1 MRIHMVK
8 FPQSLIICSLIATF
22 ITGCSTTQTP
32 PSQECSCKA
41 NNQGQEVEIKQ
52 VEPALVSSS
61 FDDLPGWSEADHNQ
75 LLEQFV
81 AQCSEQGNAL
91 AKRKSTPLDLLE
103 FCRKTRRELTANPA
117 LPAQFWMESELN
129 VWQLQNE
136 DGSKEG
142 LLTGYFE
149 PLLEGSRKAEGAFKY
164 PLYAE
169 PADLISVDLVS
180 LDPDLKGKRL
190 RGRLQGN
197 KLVPFFDRETW
208 ERIGPDREDPIVWIN
223 DELDAFLLQVQ
234 GSGRVKLR
242 DGSVI
247 RLSYAN
253 QNGHPYKSIGG
264 VLVRWGE
271 LTVEQATIPGIRQ
284 WAEKNPKRVKEL
296 LNQNPS
302 MVFFEENKIL
312 NPQDGPVGALGVPLH
327 AGLSI
332 AIDRNR
338 IPYGSLMWLQSP
350 HPSNEQTIAQ
360 GALAQDTGGAIRGRV
375 RADYF
380 WGTGKQAGELAGV
393 TRQPLQLWLLW
404 PKDAK
409 LPEVK

>member
-1 MRIHMVK
+1 MKYPNQLLLCLMV
-8 FPQSLIICSLIATF
+8 ATF
-22 ITGCSTTQTP
+22 ISGCSTIQTP
-32 PSQECSCKA
+32 SSQECSCKPKEQKEKSESIEA
-41 NNQGQEVEIKQ
+41 K
-52 VEPALVSSS
+52 PALVSAT
-61 FDDLPGWSEADHNQ
+61 FDDLPGWSGADHHA
-75 LLEQFV
+75 LLEKFV

-91 AKRKSTPLDLLE
+91 AKRKSTPLELVE
-103 FCRKTRRELTANPA
+103 FCRKTRRELTANPS
-117 LPAQFWMESELN
+117 LPAQFWMESELA
-129 VWQLQNE
+129 VWQLQKE

-149 PLLEGSRKAEGAFKY
+149 PLLQGSRRSEGAFQY

-169 PADLISVDLVS
+169 PADLISVDLAS

-208 ERIGPDREDPIVWIN
+208 ERIGPDREEPIVWIN

-234 GSGRVKLR
+234 GSGRVQLR

-302 MVFFEENKIL
+302 MVFFAENKVL

-327 AGLSI
+327 GGVSI
-332 AIDRNR
+332 AIDRSR
-338 IPYGSLMWLQSP
+338 IPYGSMMWLQSTNP
-350 HPSNEQTIAQ
+350 ATNEPMEQ
-360 GALAQDTGGAIRGRV
+360 GTLAQDTGGAIRGRV

-380 WGTGKQAGELAGV
+380 WGTGKEAGDLAGI
-393 TRQPLQLWLLW
+393 TRQPLKLWLLW
-404 PKDAK
+404 PRDAT
-409 LPEVK
+409 LPDIK

>member
-1 MRIHMVK
+1 MVK
-8 FPQSLIICSLIATF
+8 YPNQLLLCLMVATF
-22 ITGCSTTQTP
+22 ISGCSTIQTP
-32 PSQECSCKA
+32 SSQECSCKPKEQKEKSESIEA
-41 NNQGQEVEIKQ
+41 K
-52 VEPALVSSS
+52 PALVSAT
-61 FDDLPGWSEADHNQ
+61 FDDLPGWSGADHHA
-75 LLEQFV
+75 LLEKFV

-91 AKRKSTPLDLLE
+91 AKRKSTPLELVE
-103 FCRKTRRELTANPA
+103 FCRKTRRELTANPS
-117 LPAQFWMESELN
+117 LPAQFWMESELA
-129 VWQLQNE
+129 VWQLQKE

-149 PLLEGSRKAEGAFKY
+149 PLLQGSRRSEGAFQY

-169 PADLISVDLVS
+169 PADLISVDLAS

-208 ERIGPDREDPIVWIN
+208 ERIGPDREEPIVWIN

-234 GSGRVKLR
+234 GSGRVQLR

-302 MVFFEENKIL
+302 MVFFAENKVL

-327 AGLSI
+327 GGVSI
-332 AIDRNR
+332 AIDRSR
-338 IPYGSLMWLQSP
+338 IPYGSMMWLQSTNP
-350 HPSNEQTIAQ
+350 ATNEPMEQ
-360 GALAQDTGGAIRGRV
+360 GTLAQDTGGAIRGRV

-380 WGTGKQAGELAGV
+380 WGTGKEAGDLAGI
-393 TRQPLQLWLLW
+393 TRQPLKLWLLW
-404 PKDAK
+404 PRDAT
-409 LPEVK
+409 LPDIK